1 MAEFHPCVVI
11 PIYNHKKTIVD
22 VVASLAHLKIPYL
35 IVDDASN
42 VETQKTLAEL
52 EQADSNVEILNRTEN
67 GGKGAAV
74 TTGLLTAYKKGF
86 THALQVD
93 ADGQHL
99 ASDAVKFL
107 EAAKNQPESLV
118 LGQPYFDESAP
129 KSRVYGRKITQ
140 FFVWLETVS
149 FEIKDTLCGFRVYP
163 LSAFHAIAEQVQ
175 LRERMDFDPEIA
187 VRMYWERVP
196 VINIETPVRYDEE
209 GLSHFLFF
217 RDNVLMISL
226 HVSLL
231 LEALQRSPQLI
242 WNAIK
247 RNIRQ

>member
-1 MAEFHPCVVI
+1 MNIKNSSVSIVLPAKNEAQNLPNLLRRLKKEIPAAEILVI
-11 PIYNHKKTIVD
+11 DDGSTDKTKE
-22 VVASLAHLKIPYL
+22 LA
-35 IVDDASN
+35 
-42 VETQKTLAEL
+42 
-52 EQADSNVEILNRTEN
+52 EQADAKVISHPYSQGN
-67 GGKGAAV
+67 GASIKTGARNAKGDIIV
-74 TTGLLTAYKKGF
+74 F
-86 THALQVD
+86 MD

-107 EAAKNQPESLV
+107 ESAKNQPESLV

-163 LSAFHAIAEQVQ
+163 LSAFHAIAQQVQ

-209 GLSHFLFF
+209 GLSHFHFF

>member
-1 MAEFHPCVVI
+1 MSEFHPCVVI
-11 PIYNHKKTIVD
+11 PIYNHKKTIAD
-22 VVASLAHLKIPYL
+22 VVASLAHLKISYL

-42 VETQKTLAEL
+42 VETQKTLTELAE
-52 EQADSNVEILNRTEN
+52 ANSNVEILNRTEN

-74 TTGLLTAYKKGF
+74 TKGLLTAYKKGF

-107 EAAKNQPESLV
+107 ESAKNQPEALV
-118 LGQPYFDESAP
+118 LGQPFFDEFAP

-140 FFVWLETVS
+140 IFVWLETVS

-196 VINIETPVRYDEE
+196 VINIETPVRYFEE
-209 GLSHFLFF
+209 GLSHFHFF

-231 LEALQRSPQLI
+231 LEALRRSPRLI
-242 WNAIK
+242 LNAIK

>member
-11 PIYNHKKTIVD
+11 PIYNHKKTIAD

-107 EAAKNQPESLV
+107 ESAKNQPESLV

-175 LRERMDFDPEIA
+175 LR
-187 VRMYWERVP
+187 
-196 VINIETPVRYDEE
+196 
-209 GLSHFLFF
+209 
-217 RDNVLMISL
+217 
-226 HVSLL
+226 
-231 LEALQRSPQLI
+231 
-242 WNAIK
+242 
-247 RNIRQ
+247 

>member
-11 PIYNHKKTIVD
+11 PIYNHKKTIAD

-209 GLSHFLFF
+209 GLSHFHFF

-231 LEALQRSPQLI
+231 LESLRRSPQLI